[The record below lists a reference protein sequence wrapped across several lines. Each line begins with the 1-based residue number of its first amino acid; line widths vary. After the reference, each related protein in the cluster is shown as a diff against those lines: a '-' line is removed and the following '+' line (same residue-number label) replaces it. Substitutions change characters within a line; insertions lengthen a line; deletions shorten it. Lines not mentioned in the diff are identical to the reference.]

1 MGAAELRG
9 DNRWWCYGLRLD
21 DDDYLVAGAAAL
33 KAKPVG
39 AGGRAQ
45 PRVIRPGV
53 LVVDRIYLL
62 LRHGDAGASA
72 ERLHRDAR
80 GVDQLDEDGISGATD
95 CHRRRAIDERLQ
107 IDDRRGELQPLDR
120 DLPGAEVELVGCRQR
135 LPGLNGERD
144 VEDPVAIDDATG
156 RRPAIQMRDGDAQV

>member
-21 DDDYLVAGAAAL
+21 DDDYLVAAAAAL

-62 LRHGDAGASA
+62 LRHRDAGASA
-72 ERLHRDAR
+72 ERPHRDAR
-80 GVDQLDEDGISGATD
+80 GVDQLDEDGISGAAD

-107 IDDRRGELQPLDR
+107 VDDRRGEPQPLDR
-120 DLPGAEVELVGCRQR
+120 DLPGAEAACAGGRSRRAGPAPELR
-135 LPGLNGERD
+135 LHAPTG
-144 VEDPVAIDDATG
+144 ID
-156 RRPAIQMRDGDAQV
+156 